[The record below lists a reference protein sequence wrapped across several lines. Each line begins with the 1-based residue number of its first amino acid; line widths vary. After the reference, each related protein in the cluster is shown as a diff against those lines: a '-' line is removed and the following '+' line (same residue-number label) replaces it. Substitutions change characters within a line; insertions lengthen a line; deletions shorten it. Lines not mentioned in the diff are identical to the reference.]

1 MKKNKFFKVFSVVLA
16 TLLMVMAFTGCGN
29 NNEDVSPSNNTD
41 IDSKRTIV
49 DMNGDSIAVSEKVT
63 KYITLWPSHQSVLA
77 MLDKCEGMA
86 ASMYDPN
93 DAFSAWLYEMYPNVP
108 YDSSIGEEMSA
119 EEVIALGVDVVFWQ
133 NPASEPLAKQL
144 NAAGVAAINIA
155 FTDYE
160 SMKKAI
166 SITADVLN
174 TDYARDMA
182 TKFNAELDSTVK
194 EISDIT
200 STIKDENKL
209 RVLNLRNFETL
220 RADGKNTV
228 ADTWL
233 GICGAVNIVSE
244 QNLEGNQFLTKEQIF
259 EWNPDIIVSSATGD
273 ATWAYEQTDLAT
285 LSAVKNKTI
294 YDNPAG
300 IFYWNRYSTETILQL
315 KWASKLFYPEL
326 FSDVDIEEEI
336 KDYYKT
342 FYDYEISDDNIQQM
356 LNVLT
361 PVGWGK

>member
-1 MKKNKFFKVFSVVLA
+1 MKKYKLIKVLA
-16 TLLMVMAFTGCGN
+16 LALAMLMMVMAFAGCGN
-29 NNEDVSPSNNTD
+29 KNENQGNSGDEKT
-41 IDSKRTIV
+41 RTIV
-49 DMNGDSIAVSEKVT
+49 DMNGQSIEVPEKVT

-77 MLDKCEGMA
+77 MLDNCESMA
-86 ASMYDPN
+86 ACLYDPKN
-93 DAFSAWLYEMYPNVP
+93 EFSAWLYEMYPDVP
-108 YDSSIGEEMSA
+108 YDASIGEEMSA
-119 EEVIALGVDVVFWQ
+119 EEVIELGVDVVFWQ
-133 NPASEPLAKQL
+133 NTASETLAKQL
-144 NAAGVAAINIA
+144 NDAGIAAVNIA

-160 SMKKAI
+160 SMKKSI

-174 TDYARDMA
+174 TDYAREMA
-182 TKFNAELDSTVK
+182 SKFNAELDSTVK

-200 STIKDENKL
+200 STIKDEDKL

-233 GICGAVNIVSE
+233 GICGAVNVVSE
-244 QNLEGNQFLTKEQIF
+244 QNLEGNQYLTKEQIF
-259 EWNPDIIVSSATGD
+259 EWNPDVIMSSATGD
-273 ATWAYEQTDLAT
+273 AAWAYEQSDLST
-285 LSAVKNKTI
+285 LAAVKNKTV

-326 FSDVDIEEEI
+326 FAEVNIEQEI

-342 FYDYEISDDNIQQM
+342 FYGYEISDENIQQM
-356 LNVLT
+356 LKVLT
-361 PVGWGK
+361 PVGWDE